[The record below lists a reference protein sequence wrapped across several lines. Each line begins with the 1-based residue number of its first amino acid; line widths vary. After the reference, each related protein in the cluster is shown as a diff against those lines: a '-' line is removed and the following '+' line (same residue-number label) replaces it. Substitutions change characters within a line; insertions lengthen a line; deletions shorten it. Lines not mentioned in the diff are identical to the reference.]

1 MILTFPIRLSCSNR
15 LTMPPHPTVLWNGG
29 GSSSDDLS
37 LTESSDSIKHG
48 QRHGGADISKR
59 NPKHVNYNDKGDK
72 DDDVLGFCC
81 GSVR

>member
-1 MILTFPIRLSCSNR
+1 MKENHILLIQFGWWEIT
-15 LTMPPHPTVLWNGG
+15 GG

-59 NPKHVNYNDKGDK
+59 NPKYVNYNDKGDK